1 MVTGQ
6 TRRLTAFLRGGI
18 VVNSWSGQRLPHPPR
33 RLPVAGDFLA
43 VSPRT
48 PAQSMMSHADLG
60 PLYELKLF
68 GQRVVL
74 VNSAELAAELCDE
87 SRFQKAIPT
96 AVAALRAFVGDGL
109 VTAYNDEPNWR
120 LAHDL
125 LVPAFTQ
132 GAMRRYHPVMVQAGD
147 ELLARWDSA
156 TGPVDVP
163 GDMTRVTLET
173 IGRAGFSQPFGS
185 FESAGQ
191 HSFVAA
197 MVAVMAEGQRAA
209 LMAAVP
215 GARIFA
221 RAAERSYRQKTGY
234 LWDFIDDIIV
244 RRRAEGGEGPDDL
257 LGLMLNAV
265 HPETAERLDDQN
277 IRYQTLTFLAA
288 GHETTS
294 SALSFALYYLASN
307 PGLAQRAVEETD
319 AVLGTDPD
327 AVPSY
332 EQVPRLRYLRR
343 VLDESLRL
351 WPPAPGFGREPR
363 ETTVIGGRYT
373 MTPEDHAVVLLPRVH
388 RDPAVW
394 GADADEFNPDRFLP
408 ENSRG
413 RMPHALKMF
422 GTGERSCIGRQ
433 FALHEAVLVLARL
446 LRRYELAT
454 EPGYRLRVAE
464 RPTLMPHGLR
474 LRVTPRA
481 PRPRLA
487 CSRPATGPLP
497 GLSS

>member
-1 MVTGQ
+1 
-6 TRRLTAFLRGGI
+6 
-18 VVNSWSGQRLPHPPR
+18 
-33 RLPVAGDFLA
+33 
-43 VSPRT
+43 
-48 PAQSMMSHADLG
+48 MMSHADLG

-87 SRFQKAIPT
+87 SRFRKVLPAAI
-96 AVAALRAFVGDGL
+96 AALRAFVGDGL

-125 LVPAFTQ
+125 LMPAFTQ
-132 GAMRRYHPVMVQAGD
+132 GAMRRYHPVMAQASD

-156 TGPVDVP
+156 TGLVDVP

-173 IGRAGFSQPFGS
+173 IGRAGFSQS
-185 FESAGQ
+185 FESFERAGQ
-191 HSFVAA
+191 HPFVAA

-221 RAAERSYRQKTGY
+221 RAAERSYRQKTAY
-234 LWDFIDDIIV
+234 LWDFIDDIIA
-244 RRRAEGGEGPDDL
+244 RRRAEGGDGPDDL
-257 LGLMLNAV
+257 LGLMLSAA
-265 HPETAERLDDQN
+265 HPETGERLDDQN
-277 IRYQTLTFLAA
+277 IRYQILTFLVA

-294 SALSFALYYLASN
+294 SALSFALYYLAGN
-307 PGLAQRAVEETD
+307 PGLAQRAVEETN

-351 WPPAPGFGREPR
+351 WPPAPGFGRGPR

-388 RDPAVW
+388 RDPAAW
-394 GADADEFNPDRFLP
+394 GPDADEFNPDRFLP

-464 RPTLMPHGLR
+464 RATLMPQGLR
-474 LRVTPRA
+474 LRVTPRLGRH
-481 PRPRLA
+481 P
-487 CSRPATGPLP
+487 
-497 GLSS
+497 

>member
-1 MVTGQ
+1 M
-6 TRRLTAFLRGGI
+6 
-18 VVNSWSGQRLPHPPR
+18 VNSWSGQRLPHPPR

-60 PLYELKLF
+60 PIYELKLF

-87 SRFQKAIPT
+87 SRFAKALPAAI
-96 AVAALRAFVGDGL
+96 AALRPFVGDGL

-125 LVPAFTQ
+125 LMPAFTQ
-132 GAMRRYHPVMVQAGD
+132 GAMRRYHPVMVQASD

-156 TGPVDVP
+156 AGPVDVP

-185 FESAGQ
+185 FDGDGQ
-191 HSFVAA
+191 HPFVAS
-197 MVAVMAEGQRAA
+197 MVAALAEAQRAA

-221 RAAERSYRQKTGY
+221 RAAERNYRRKIDY
-234 LWDFIDDIIV
+234 LWEFIDDIIA
-244 RRRAEGGEGPDDL
+244 RRRAEGGESVEGGEGPDDL

-265 HPETAERLDDQN
+265 HPETGERLDDQN
-277 IRYQTLTFLAA
+277 IRYQILTFLAA

-294 SALSFALYYLASN
+294 AALSFTLYYLASN
-307 PGLAQRAVEETD
+307 PELARRAVEETD
-319 AVLGTDPD
+319 AVLGADPG

-343 VLDESLRL
+343 ALDESMRL
-351 WPPAPGFGREPR
+351 WPPAPGFGRAPR
-363 ETTVIGGRYT
+363 EDTVIGGRYT
-373 MTPEDHAVVLLPRVH
+373 MTTDDHAVVLLPRVH

-394 GADADEFNPDRFLP
+394 GPDADEFNPDRFAP

-446 LRRYELAT
+446 LRRYDLAT
-454 EPGYRLRVAE
+454 EPGYELKVAE
-464 RPTLMPHGLR
+464 RATLMPDGFR

-481 PRPRLA
+481 PRPR
-487 CSRPATGPLP
+487 
-497 GLSS
+497 

>member
-1 MVTGQ
+1 M
-6 TRRLTAFLRGGI
+6 
-18 VVNSWSGQRLPHPPR
+18 VNSWSGQRLPHPPR

-48 PAQSMMSHADLG
+48 PAQCMMSHADLG

-109 VTAYNDEPNWR
+109 VTAYNDESNWR

-132 GAMRRYHPVMVQAGD
+132 GAMRRYHPVMAQASD

-191 HSFVAA
+191 HPFVAA

-221 RAAERSYRQKTGY
+221 RAAERSYRQKTDY

-257 LGLMLNAV
+257 LGLTLNAA
-265 HPETAERLDDQN
+265 HPETGERLADQN
-277 IRYQTLTFLAA
+277 IRYQILTFLAA

-307 PGLAQRAVEETD
+307 PGLAQRAVRDD
-319 AVLGTDPD
+319 AGGSRGRAAPAGPPGPGGLGAGRGRVQPGP
-327 AVPSY
+327 VP
-332 EQVPRLRYLRR
+332 L
-343 VLDESLRL
+343 
-351 WPPAPGFGREPR
+351 
-363 ETTVIGGRYT
+363 
-373 MTPEDHAVVLLPRVH
+373 
-388 RDPAVW
+388 
-394 GADADEFNPDRFLP
+394 

-413 RMPHALKMF
+413 RMSHALKMF
-422 GTGERSCIGRQ
+422 GAGERSCIGRQ

-446 LRRYELAT
+446 LRRYEIAT

-481 PRPRLA
+481 PRPR
-487 CSRPATGPLP
+487 
-497 GLSS
+497 

>member
-1 MVTGQ
+1 
-6 TRRLTAFLRGGI
+6 
-18 VVNSWSGQRLPHPPR
+18 
-33 RLPVAGDFLA
+33 
-43 VSPRT
+43 
-48 PAQSMMSHADLG
+48 
-60 PLYELKLF
+60 
-68 GQRVVL
+68 VVL

-185 FESAGQ
+185 FESTGQ
-191 HSFVAA
+191 HPFVAG

-277 IRYQTLTFLAA
+277 IRYQILTFLAA
-288 GHETTS
+288 GTR
-294 SALSFALYYLASN
+294 
-307 PGLAQRAVEETD
+307 P
-319 AVLGTDPD
+319 
-327 AVPSY
+327 
-332 EQVPRLRYLRR
+332 
-343 VLDESLRL
+343 
-351 WPPAPGFGREPR
+351 PPAPCPSPC
-363 ETTVIGGRYT
+363 TTSRAIPGWRSGQSRKP
-373 MTPEDHAVVLLPRVH
+373 TPCWVPT
-388 RDPAVW
+388 PT
-394 GADADEFNPDRFLP
+394 PCP
-408 ENSRG
+408 PTSR
-413 RMPHALKMF
+413 
-422 GTGERSCIGRQ
+422 C
-433 FALHEAVLVLARL
+433 
-446 LRRYELAT
+446 
-454 EPGYRLRVAE
+454 PGC
-464 RPTLMPHGLR
+464 
-474 LRVTPRA
+474 VTCDGCWTSRCGCG
-481 PRPRLA
+481 RPRRGSA
-487 CSRPATGPLP
+487 GSPARPPLSA
-497 GLSS
+497 GGTR

>member
-1 MVTGQ
+1 M
-6 TRRLTAFLRGGI
+6 
-18 VVNSWSGQRLPHPPR
+18 VNSWSGQRLPHPPR

-48 PAQSMMSHADLG
+48 PAQSMMGYADLG

-87 SRFQKAIPT
+87 SRFAKAIPS
-96 AVAALRAFVGDGL
+96 AVAVMRAFVGDGL

-132 GAMRRYHPVMVQAGD
+132 GAMRRYHPVMVRASD
-147 ELLARWDSA
+147 ELLARWDRA
-156 TGPVDVP
+156 AGNPAAEPVDVP

-173 IGRAGFSQPFGS
+173 IGRAGFSQSFGS
-185 FESAGQ
+185 FDGDAQ
-191 HSFVAA
+191 HPFVAA
-197 MVAVMAEGQRAA
+197 MVAVLAESQRAA

-215 GARIFA
+215 GSRVFA
-221 RAAERSYRQKTGY
+221 RVAERNYRQKVRY
-234 LWDFIDDIIV
+234 LWEFVDDIIA
-244 RRRAEGGEGPDDL
+244 RRRAASDGDGAGPDDL
-257 LGLMLNAV
+257 LGLMLNAA
-265 HPETAERLDDQN
+265 HPETGERLDGQN
-277 IRYQTLTFLAA
+277 IRYQILTFLAA

-294 SALSFALYYLASN
+294 SALSFTLYYLASN
-307 PGLAQRAVEETD
+307 PGLARRAVEETD
-319 AVLGTDPD
+319 AVLGTDPG
-327 AVPSY
+327 AVPTY

-343 VLDESLRL
+343 VLDESMRL

-363 ETTVIGGRYT
+363 ENTVIGGRYT
-373 MTPEDHAVVLLPRVH
+373 MTTDDHAVVLLPRVH

-394 GADADEFNPDRFLP
+394 GPDAEEFNPDRFDP
-408 ENSRG
+408 GNSRG

-446 LRRYELAT
+446 LRRYELET

-464 RPTLMPHGLR
+464 RATLMPAGLR
-474 LRVTPRA
+474 LRITPR
-481 PRPRLA
+481 
-487 CSRPATGPLP
+487 
-497 GLSS
+497 

>member
-1 MVTGQ
+1 
-6 TRRLTAFLRGGI
+6 
-18 VVNSWSGQRLPHPPR
+18 
-33 RLPVAGDFLA
+33 
-43 VSPRT
+43 
-48 PAQSMMSHADLG
+48 
-60 PLYELKLF
+60 
-68 GQRVVL
+68 
-74 VNSAELAAELCDE
+74 
-87 SRFQKAIPT
+87 
-96 AVAALRAFVGDGL
+96 
-109 VTAYNDEPNWR
+109 
-120 LAHDL
+120 
-125 LVPAFTQ
+125 
-132 GAMRRYHPVMVQAGD
+132 
-147 ELLARWDSA
+147 
-156 TGPVDVP
+156 
-163 GDMTRVTLET
+163 
-173 IGRAGFSQPFGS
+173 
-185 FESAGQ
+185 
-191 HSFVAA
+191 
-197 MVAVMAEGQRAA
+197 
-209 LMAAVP
+209 
-215 GARIFA
+215 
-221 RAAERSYRQKTGY
+221 
-234 LWDFIDDIIV
+234 
-244 RRRAEGGEGPDDL
+244 
-257 LGLMLNAV
+257 MLNAA
-265 HPETAERLDDQN
+265 HPETGERLDDQN
-277 IRYQTLTFLAA
+277 IRYQILTFLVA

-363 ETTVIGGRYT
+363 ETTVIGGRYV

-394 GADADEFNPDRFLP
+394 GPDADEFNPDRFLP

-433 FALHEAVLVLARL
+433 FALHEAVLVLTRL
-446 LRRYELAT
+446 TRRYELAT

-481 PRPRLA
+481 HRPRLA
-487 CSRPATGPLP
+487 
-497 GLSS
+497 

>member
-1 MVTGQ
+1 M
-6 TRRLTAFLRGGI
+6 A
-18 VVNSWSGQRLPHPPR
+18 NSWSGQRLPHPPR

-48 PAQSMMSHADLG
+48 PAQSMMRQADLG

-87 SRFQKAIPT
+87 SRFQKAIPA
-96 AVAALRAFVGDGL
+96 AVAALRVFVGDGL

-125 LVPAFTQ
+125 LLPAFTQ
-132 GAMRRYHPVMVQAGD
+132 GAMRRYHPVMVQASE
-147 ELLARWDSA
+147 ELLARWDGT

-185 FESAGQ
+185 FEGDAQ
-191 HSFVAA
+191 HPFVAA
-197 MVAVMAEGQRAA
+197 MVAAMAEGQRAA

-221 RAAERSYRQKTGY
+221 RAAERNYRQKIDY
-234 LWDFIDDIIV
+234 LWDFIDEIIV

-257 LGLMLNAV
+257 LGLMLNAA
-265 HPETAERLDDQN
+265 HPETGERLDDQN
-277 IRYQTLTFLAA
+277 IRYQILTFLIA

-294 SALSFALYYLASN
+294 SALSFALYFLAGN

-327 AVPSY
+327 VVPSY

-363 ETTVIGGRYT
+363 EATVIGGRYA

-388 RDPAVW
+388 RDPAAW
-394 GADADEFNPDRFLP
+394 GPDADEFNPDRFLP

-446 LRRYELAT
+446 LRRYEISA

-474 LRVTPRA
+474 LRVARRA
-481 PRPRLA
+481 PA
-487 CSRPATGPLP
+487 
-497 GLSS
+497 